1 MRWIIRRV
9 GITLL
14 VVSLLCAAFVLLN
27 PAARQLTPIYLY
39 YDLIGRRIAP
49 APLEIEQ
56 FVLQS
61 GQEYCAVGR
70 DSECGGYRL
79 VAARA
84 LPVDQAAQQRDIA
97 TAWCI
102 DYVVLRR
109 NQGRTTG
116 GLIYWANIPKA
127 MIVAK
132 RSDGQLDASNVADC
146 RTAQVAQADTSG
158 GRLRA
163 LYLARRR

>member
-1 MRWIIRRV
+1 MRLFTRI
-9 GITLL
+9 LL
-14 VVSLLCAAFVLLN
+14 IVLLAVCLFCAALLLS
-27 PAARQLTPIYLY
+27 PSVRQLTPIYLY
-39 YDLIGRRIAP
+39 YDLVGRRIAP

-61 GQEYCAVGR
+61 GQAYCAVGR

-84 LPVDQAAQQRDIA
+84 LPVDQSAQQRGTA
-97 TAWCI
+97 AAWCV

-116 GLIYWANIPKA
+116 GIIYWAHIPKA

-132 RSDGQLDASNVADC
+132 AGDGQLASSNVADC
-146 RTAQVAQADTSG
+146 STA
-158 GRLRA
+158 RLE
-163 LYLARRR
+163 

>member
-1 MRWIIRRV
+1 LMRRIIHTV
-9 GITLL
+9 APALLGLVLIVAATL
-14 VVSLLCAAFVLLN
+14 LLN
-27 PAARQLTPIYLY
+27 PPARQLAPIYLY

-49 APLEIEQ
+49 APPEIEQ

-61 GQEYCAVGR
+61 GQDYCAVGR

-84 LPVDQAAQQRDIA
+84 LPVDQAALQPGTA
-97 TAWCI
+97 AAWCV

-109 NQGRTTG
+109 NQGRMTG
-116 GLIYWANIPKA
+116 GVIYWANIPRA

-132 RSDGQLDASNVADC
+132 TTGGQLDSSNVADC
-146 RTAQVAQADTSG
+146 RTAQ
-158 GRLRA
+158 
-163 LYLARRR
+163 

>member
-1 MRWIIRRV
+1 MRRSIRAVALAFLGLVLIIV
-9 GITLL
+9 AIL
-14 VVSLLCAAFVLLN
+14 LLN
-27 PAARQLTPIYLY
+27 PSARQLAPSYLY

-49 APLEIEQ
+49 APPEIEQ

-79 VAARA
+79 VAMRA
-84 LPVDQAAQQRDIA
+84 LAVDQAAQQRGTA
-97 TAWCI
+97 AAWCV

-109 NQGRTTG
+109 NLGRTTG
-116 GLIYWANIPKA
+116 SIIYWANIPKA

-132 RSDGQLDASNVADC
+132 ASDGQFDSTNVADC
-146 RTAQVAQADTSG
+146 STA
-158 GRLRA
+158 RLE
-163 LYLARRR
+163 